1 MWACALHSA
10 SSVRHEV
17 NVSLV
22 ERALQ
27 KIQANDR
34 AKRPVPAASV
44 VVGEVVARSERRPAP
59 VSKPTPPI
67 NPNRVVRVDRDA
79 LRASGLLPPV
89 DQERMLADQYRA
101 IKRPLIHAAF
111 ESQEPR
117 EGPPPQLIM
126 IASALPGD
134 GKTFT
139 GVNLALSMARETD
152 HAVVLVDGDVIKPHL
167 SKLFGIDREPGLL
180 DVLADPT
187 IDVRSVILPTD
198 IPGLSLVP
206 AGTASETATEMLASA
221 RMGEVM
227 AQLAAWDR
235 SGIVLFD
242 SLPVLLTSEAR
253 VLSALMG
260 QVVMVIKAGGT
271 PQQAVADA
279 IEALGPDKKMW
290 LVLNQAE
297 TSGPLGYYY
306 GSQYGYRGY
315 ADASA
320 AAPRAPDSA

>member
-1 MWACALHSA
+1 
-10 SSVRHEV
+10 
-17 NVSLV
+17 VSLV

-27 KIQANDR
+27 KIQASDR
-34 AKRPVPAASV
+34 AKRAAAPAPPPV
-44 VVGEVVARSERRPAP
+44 VVGEVVARSDLRPAP
-59 VSKPTPPI
+59 APKPAPPI
-67 NPNRVVRVDRDA
+67 NPNRVVKVDREA

-89 DQERMLADQYRA
+89 DHERMLADQYRA
-101 IKRPLIHAAF
+101 IKRPLLRAAF
-111 ESQEPR
+111 ETQEQR
-117 EGPPPQLIM
+117 GGPPPQLIM

-139 GVNLALSMARETD
+139 GVNLAMSMARETD
-152 HAVVLVDGDVIKPHL
+152 HSVLLVDGDVVKPHL

-180 DVLADPT
+180 DVLADEKMD
-187 IDVRSVILPTD
+187 IRSVILPTD

-206 AGTASETATEMLASA
+206 AGTASETATEMIASA
-221 RMGEVM
+221 RMSEVM
-227 AQLAAWDR
+227 QQLVSWNP

-242 SLPVLLTSEAR
+242 SLPILLTSEAR

-260 QVVMVIKAGGT
+260 QIVMVIKAGET
-271 PQQAVADA
+271 PQQAVSDA
-279 IEALGPDKKMW
+279 LEALGADKKIW

-320 AAPRAPDSA
+320 AAPRTPDSA

>member
-1 MWACALHSA
+1 M
-10 SSVRHEV
+10 
-17 NVSLV
+17 SLV

-27 KIQANDR
+27 KIQASDR
-34 AKRPVPAASV
+34 AKRAAAPSANV
-44 VVGEVVARSERRPAP
+44 VVGEVVARTELRPAP
-59 VSKPTPPI
+59 TPKPAPPI
-67 NPNRVVRVDRDA
+67 NPNRVVKVDRDA
-79 LRASGLLPPV
+79 LRSSGLMPPV
-89 DQERMLADQYRA
+89 EQERMLADQYRA
-101 IKRPLIHAAF
+101 IKRPLIRAAF
-111 ESQEPR
+111 ESPQPI

-139 GVNLALSMARETD
+139 GVNLAMSMAREAD

-180 DVLADPT
+180 DVLADPKLD
-187 IDVRSVILPTD
+187 IRSVMLPTD

-227 AQLAAWDR
+227 KQLVAWDPG
-235 SGIVLFD
+235 GIVLFD
-242 SLPVLLTSEAR
+242 SLPILLTSEAR
-253 VLSALMG
+253 ALSALMG
-260 QVVMVIKAGGT
+260 QIVMVIKAGGT
-271 PQQAVADA
+271 PQQAVSDA
-279 IEALGPDKKMW
+279 IEALGPDKKTW

-306 GSQYGYRGY
+306 GSQYGYRSY

-320 AAPRAPDSA
+320 EAASAPDSA

>member
-1 MWACALHSA
+1 
-10 SSVRHEV
+10 
-17 NVSLV
+17 VSLV

-27 KIQANDR
+27 KIQASDR
-34 AKRPVPAASV
+34 AKRAAAPATNV
-44 VVGEVVARSERRPAP
+44 VVGEVVARTDLRPAP
-59 VSKPTPPI
+59 APKPAPPI
-67 NPNRVVRVDRDA
+67 NPNRVVKVDRDA

-89 DQERMLADQYRA
+89 EQERMLADQYRA
-101 IKRPLIHAAF
+101 IKRPLIREAF
-111 ESQEPR
+111 ETPAGHGAPR
-117 EGPPPQLIM
+117 QLIM

-139 GVNLALSMARETD
+139 GVNLAMSMAREAD

-180 DVLADPT
+180 DVLADPKLD
-187 IDVRSVILPTD
+187 IRSVILPTD

-227 AQLAAWDR
+227 QQLVSWDP

-242 SLPVLLTSEAR
+242 SLPILLTSEAR
-253 VLSALMG
+253 VLSSLMG
-260 QVVMVIKAGGT
+260 QIVMVIKAGGT
-271 PQQAVADA
+271 PQQAVSDS
-279 IEALGPDKKMW
+279 IEALGAGKKTW

-306 GSQYGYRGY
+306 GSQYGYRTY
-315 ADASA
+315 AETSA
-320 AAPRAPDSA
+320 TAARTPDSA

>member
-1 MWACALHSA
+1 
-10 SSVRHEV
+10 
-17 NVSLV
+17 VSLV

-27 KIQANDR
+27 KIQASDR
-34 AKRPVPAASV
+34 AKRAAAPATNV
-44 VVGEVVARSERRPAP
+44 VVGEVVARADLRPAP
-59 VSKPTPPI
+59 APKPAPPI
-67 NPNRVVRVDRDA
+67 NPNRVVKVDREA

-89 DQERMLADQYRA
+89 EHERMLADQYRA
-101 IKRPLIHAAF
+101 IKRPLIREAF
-111 ESQEPR
+111 EVPAS
-117 EGPPPQLIM
+117 EGPPRQLIM

-139 GVNLALSMARETD
+139 GINLAMSMAREAD

-180 DVLADPT
+180 DVLADPKL
-187 IDVRSVILPTD
+187 DARSVILPTD

-227 AQLAAWDR
+227 QQLVTWDP

-242 SLPVLLTSEAR
+242 SLPILLTSEAR
-253 VLSALMG
+253 VLSSLMG
-260 QVVMVIKAGGT
+260 QIVMVIKAGGT
-271 PQQAVADA
+271 PQQAVSDA
-279 IEALGPDKKMW
+279 IEALGPDKKTW

-306 GSQYGYRGY
+306 GSQYGYRAY
-315 ADASA
+315 AEKSA
-320 AAPRAPDSA
+320 AAARTPDSA

>member
-1 MWACALHSA
+1 M
-10 SSVRHEV
+10 
-17 NVSLV
+17 SLV

-27 KIQANDR
+27 KIQASDR
-34 AKRPVPAASV
+34 AKRAAAPAPPPV
-44 VVGEVVARSERRPAP
+44 VVGEVVARSDLRPAP
-59 VSKPTPPI
+59 APKPAPPI
-67 NPNRVVRVDRDA
+67 NPNRVVKVDREA

-89 DQERMLADQYRA
+89 DHERMLADQYRA
-101 IKRPLIHAAF
+101 IKRPLLRAAF
-111 ESQEPR
+111 ESQEQR

-139 GVNLALSMARETD
+139 GVNLAMSMARETD
-152 HAVVLVDGDVIKPHL
+152 HSVLLVDGDVVKPHL

-180 DVLADPT
+180 DVLADEKMD
-187 IDVRSVILPTD
+187 IRSVILPTD

-221 RMGEVM
+221 RMSEVLQ
-227 AQLAAWDR
+227 QLVSWNP

-242 SLPVLLTSEAR
+242 SLPILLTSEAR

-260 QVVMVIKAGGT
+260 QIVMVIKAGET
-271 PQQAVADA
+271 PQQAVSDA
-279 IEALGPDKKMW
+279 LEALGADKKVW

-320 AAPRAPDSA
+320 AAPRTPDSA

>member
-1 MWACALHSA
+1 M
-10 SSVRHEV
+10 
-17 NVSLV
+17 SLV

-27 KIQANDR
+27 KIQASDR
-34 AKRPVPAASV
+34 AKRAVAPATNV
-44 VVGEVVARSERRPAP
+44 VVGEVVARSELRPAP
-59 VSKPTPPI
+59 VQKPAPPI
-67 NPNRVVRVDRDA
+67 SPNRIVKVDRDA
-79 LRASGLLPPV
+79 LRTSGLLPPV
-89 DQERMLADQYRA
+89 DQERQLADQYRA
-101 IKRPLIHAAF
+101 IKRPLIRAAF
-111 ESQEPR
+111 ESPEPHA
-117 EGPPPQLIM
+117 GPPRQLIM

-139 GVNLALSMARETD
+139 GVNLAMSMARETD
-152 HAVVLVDGDVIKPHL
+152 HRVVLVDGDVIKPHL
-167 SKLFGIDREPGLL
+167 SKLFGIEREPGLL
-180 DVLADPT
+180 DVLADPML
-187 IDVRSVILPTD
+187 DVRSVMLPTD
-198 IPGLSLVP
+198 IKGLSLVP

-227 AQLAAWDR
+227 QQLVAWDP
-235 SGIVLFD
+235 GAIVLFD

-253 VLSALMG
+253 VLSALVG

-279 IEALGPDKKMW
+279 IEALGPDKKIW
-290 LVLNQAE
+290 LVLNQVE

-320 AAPRAPDSA
+320 ASPVAADSA

>member
-1 MWACALHSA
+1 
-10 SSVRHEV
+10 
-17 NVSLV
+17 VSLV

-27 KIQANDR
+27 KIQASDR
-34 AKRPVPAASV
+34 AKRAAAPTANV
-44 VVGEVVARSERRPAP
+44 VVGEVVARSDLRPAP
-59 VSKPTPPI
+59 APKAAPPI
-67 NPNRVVRVDRDA
+67 NPNRVVKVDRDA

-101 IKRPLIHAAF
+101 IKRPLIRTAF
-111 ESQEPR
+111 EPPQPR

-126 IASALPGD
+126 VASALPGD

-139 GVNLALSMARETD
+139 GVNLALSMAREAD

-167 SKLFGIDREPGLL
+167 SRLFGIDREPGLL

-187 IDVRSVILPTD
+187 LDVRSVILPTD

-206 AGTASETATEMLASA
+206 AGTSSETATEMLASA

-227 AQLAAWDR
+227 RQLVAWDPG
-235 SGIVLFD
+235 SVVLFD
-242 SLPVLLTSEAR
+242 SLPILVTSEAR
-253 VLSALMG
+253 ALSTLMG
-260 QVVMVIKAGGT
+260 QIVMVVKAGGT

-306 GSQYGYRGY
+306 GSQYGYRAY
-315 ADASA
+315 AEGSA
-320 AAPRAPDSA
+320 AAARTPDSA

>member
-1 MWACALHSA
+1 
-10 SSVRHEV
+10 
-17 NVSLV
+17 VSLV

-27 KIQANDR
+27 KIQASDR
-34 AKRPVPAASV
+34 AKRAAAPTPPV
-44 VVGEVVARSERRPAP
+44 VVGEVVARSDLRPAP
-59 VSKPTPPI
+59 APKPAPPI
-67 NPNRVVRVDRDA
+67 NPNRVVKVDREA

-101 IKRPLIHAAF
+101 IKRPLIRAAF
-111 ESQEPR
+111 EQQEQR

-139 GVNLALSMARETD
+139 GVNLAMSMAREAD
-152 HAVVLVDGDVIKPHL
+152 HSVVLVDGDVVKPHL
-167 SKLFGIDREPGLL
+167 SRLFGIDREPGLL
-180 DVLADPT
+180 DVLADEKLD
-187 IDVRSVILPTD
+187 IRSVILPTD

-206 AGTASETATEMLASA
+206 AGTASDTATEMIASA
-221 RMGEVM
+221 RMSEVM
-227 AQLAAWDR
+227 QQIVHWNPG
-235 SGIVLFD
+235 GIVLFD
-242 SLPVLLTSEAR
+242 SLPILLTSEAR

-260 QVVMVIKAGGT
+260 QIVMVIKAGTT

-279 IEALGPDKKMW
+279 LEALGADKKVW

-315 ADASA
+315 AEASA
-320 AAPRAPDSA
+320 EAPRTPDSA

>member
-1 MWACALHSA
+1 
-10 SSVRHEV
+10 
-17 NVSLV
+17 VSLV

-27 KIQANDR
+27 KIQASDR
-34 AKRPVPAASV
+34 AKRAAAPAAPPV
-44 VVGEVVARSERRPAP
+44 VVGEVVARSELRPAP
-59 VSKPTPPI
+59 APKPAPPI
-67 NPNRVVRVDRDA
+67 NPNRVVKVDRDA

-89 DQERMLADQYRA
+89 EQERMLADQYRA
-101 IKRPLIHAAF
+101 IKRPLIRAAF
-111 ESQEPR
+111 EQQQER
-117 EGPPPQLIM
+117 AEGPPPQLIM

-139 GVNLALSMARETD
+139 GVNLAMSMARETD
-152 HAVVLVDGDVIKPHL
+152 HSVVLVDGDVVKPHL
-167 SKLFGIDREPGLL
+167 SRLFGIDREPGLL
-180 DVLADPT
+180 DVLADET
-187 IDVRSVILPTD
+187 LDIRSVILPTD

-221 RMGEVM
+221 RMSHVM
-227 AQLAAWDR
+227 QQLVAWNP

-260 QVVMVIKAGGT
+260 QIVMVIKAGGT

-279 IEALGPDKKMW
+279 LEALGTDKKVW

-315 ADASA
+315 ADTSS
-320 AAPRAPDSA
+320 AAPRTPDSA

>member
-1 MWACALHSA
+1 
-10 SSVRHEV
+10 
-17 NVSLV
+17 VSLV

-27 KIQANDR
+27 KIQASDR
-34 AKRPVPAASV
+34 AKRAAAPAPPPV
-44 VVGEVVARSERRPAP
+44 VVGEVVARSDLRPAP
-59 VSKPTPPI
+59 APKPAPPI
-67 NPNRVVRVDRDA
+67 NPNRVVKVDREA

-89 DQERMLADQYRA
+89 DHERMLADQYRA
-101 IKRPLIHAAF
+101 IKRPLLRAAF
-111 ESQEPR
+111 ESQEQR

-139 GVNLALSMARETD
+139 GVNLAMSMARETD
-152 HAVVLVDGDVIKPHL
+152 HSVLLVDGDVVKPHL

-180 DVLADPT
+180 DVLADEKMD
-187 IDVRSVILPTD
+187 IRSVILPTD

-221 RMGEVM
+221 RMSEVLQ
-227 AQLAAWDR
+227 QLVSWNP

-242 SLPVLLTSEAR
+242 SLPILLTSEAR

-260 QVVMVIKAGGT
+260 QIVMVIKAGET
-271 PQQAVADA
+271 PQQAVSDA
-279 IEALGPDKKMW
+279 LEALGADKKVW

-320 AAPRAPDSA
+320 AAPRTPDSA